1 MQAGA
6 REYLIK
12 PFSHDELVAA
22 IRRVHQLEEKKG
34 TFARAAAPDSSG
46 APRAAALGEVIVL
59 FSGKGGVG
67 KTLLATNLSVALAV
81 ETESRVALVDL
92 DLQFGD
98 IGVMLNLDHS
108 RSITDVVESD
118 TLEPEM
124 LNEIMAHGP
133 SGVRVLLAPI
143 SPELADLITSDH
155 VRMVMTEL
163 RKTYDYVVV
172 DTSCHLADFNL
183 EVIEAAQHIL
193 VVTALTIPA
202 IKDAKLALKVLE
214 SQGKKVNFLQCRL
227 MRPFPAKA
235 VGDILRG
242 AKHIVSM
249 EENYSGQLAQV
260 VQEQTG
266 VMIDQRINKFDG
278 RPFSEDE
285 VVNALAKVYEGA
297 KAEPVVTHVH

>member
-1 MQAGA
+1 M
-6 REYLIK
+6 
-12 PFSHDELVAA
+12 
-22 IRRVHQLEEKKG
+22 
-34 TFARAAAPDSSG
+34 
-46 APRAAALGEVIVL
+46 
-59 FSGKGGVG
+59 G

-108 RSITDVVESD
+108 RSITDVVDSD

-133 SGVRVLLAPI
+133 GGVRVLLAPI
-143 SPELADLITSDH
+143 SPELADLITGEH
-155 VRMVMTEL
+155 VRMVMSEL

-183 EVIEAAQHIL
+183 EVIESAQHIL

-214 SQGKKVNFLQCRL
+214 SLTVD
-227 MRPFPAKA
+227 PASVLLVVDRSDAHSDFNKESIEQNLRHSVGA
-235 VGDILRG
+235 QVPYEPRVVGDSINRG
-242 AKHIVSM
+242 TPFVTASPESDISRSIRELAGALVPGG
-249 EENYSGQLAQV
+249 GQPVAA
-260 VQEQTG
+260 G
-266 VMIDQRINKFDG
+266 VGGGKADDKRKRRIFG
-278 RPFSEDE
+278 R
-285 VVNALAKVYEGA
+285 
-297 KAEPVVTHVH
+297 

>member
-1 MQAGA
+1 
-6 REYLIK
+6 
-12 PFSHDELVAA
+12 
-22 IRRVHQLEEKKG
+22 
-34 TFARAAAPDSSG
+34 
-46 APRAAALGEVIVL
+46 
-59 FSGKGGVG
+59 
-67 KTLLATNLSVALAV
+67 V

-108 RSITDVVESD
+108 RSITDVVDSD

-133 SGVRVLLAPI
+133 GGVRVLLAPI
-143 SPELADLITSDH
+143 SPELADLITGEH
-155 VRMVMTEL
+155 VRMVMSEL

-214 SQGKKVNFLQCRL
+214 SLTVD
-227 MRPFPAKA
+227 PASVLLVVDRSDAHSDFNKESIEQNLRHSVGA
-235 VGDILRG
+235 QVPYEPRVVGDSINRG
-242 AKHIVSM
+242 TPFVTASPESDISRSIRERATAIACERRCSSSWCRSIAK
-249 EENYSGQLAQV
+249 
-260 VQEQTG
+260 
-266 VMIDQRINKFDG
+266 
-278 RPFSEDE
+278 
-285 VVNALAKVYEGA
+285 
-297 KAEPVVTHVH
+297 